1 MESTI
6 TEHKH
11 TGTDSQQVDIR
22 DLYSPHVTA
31 MTTASTATATSV
43 DAAIINN
50 LRTRLNEL
58 EAILRLYGLLN

>member
-6 TEHKH
+6 TEHRH
-11 TGTDSQQVDIR
+11 TGQDSQQIEIVN
-22 DLYSPHVTA
+22 LKVPHVTA
-31 MTTASTATATSV
+31 MTTSSTATATSV

-58 EAILRLYGLLN
+58 EAILRLYKLLN